1 MLIDSPWLSNVSN
14 SVWQWLTRMRVPER
28 PGWVRFSQDGALLE
42 PGARSGLGISCLALK
57 TCAMLGL
64 TSRLSQGELEGW
76 IAHI

>member
-1 MLIDSPWLSNVSN
+1 MEDSWLVSLGDC
-14 SVWQWLTRMRVPER
+14 VFDWLDGLKVSGH
-28 PGWVRFSQDGALLE
+28 PGCIRFCQDGALLE
-42 PGARSGLGISCLALK
+42 PGERSGLGISCLALK